1 MLIVERRQPLIRE
14 LLEALGVYSIYY
26 RWLKETIDRGEKPN
40 HVGVIMDGNRRWAK
54 QRDMVPWE
62 GHWEGADKV
71 EEFLDWCLELN
82 IKTITLYSFST
93 ENFNRPEEEIV
104 ELFKLFEQMLERVLK
119 SDSIHKNKVRI
130 IAIGRIETLPEKIQK
145 LIQRVEDA
153 TKDYDKFFLNIAIAY
168 GGRAEI
174 VDAVR
179 VIAEKVKLGELEP
192 KAIDEQVIEANL
204 YTAHLPHP
212 DPDIVIRT
220 SGESRLSN
228 FLVWQSAYSELFIVD
243 VYWPSFR
250 KIDLMRAIRGYQMR
264 HRRFGR

>member
-1 MLIVERRQPLIRE
+1 MIQE
-14 LLEALGVYSIYY
+14 LLEALGVYSIYG
-26 RWLKETIDRGEKPN
+26 RWLKETIEHGEKPN

-54 QRDMVPWE
+54 QRDMIPWE
-62 GHWEGADKV
+62 GHWEGADKT

-93 ENFNRPEEEIV
+93 ENFNRDQQEVE
-104 ELFKLFEQMLERVLK
+104 ELFKLFEATLDRVMN
-119 SDSIHKNKVRI
+119 SDAIHKNKVRI
-130 IAIGRIETLPEKIQK
+130 RAIGRMETLPESLQNMIKK
-145 LIQRVEDA
+145 VEEY
-153 TKDYDKFFLNIAIAY
+153 TKNYDDYFLNIAIAY

-179 VIAEKVKLGELEP
+179 VIAKKVKLGDLNP
-192 KAIDEQVIEANL
+192 NDINEQLIEANL
-204 YTAHLPHP
+204 YTAHLPYP
-212 DPDIVIRT
+212 DPDIIIRT

-228 FLVWQSAYSELFIVD
+228 FLVWQSAYSELFLVD

-264 HRRFGR
+264 QRRFGK